1 MIVAERWR
9 LRLRQPDDRRRLDG
23 DDLGLRSSTGPSS
36 ETDARR
42 NALRSMAYVEVSMA
56 TVKILTGLCVTV
68 AFAGAALAEDSRA
81 QSINTGGEKGAYHTE
96 FCPPLP
102 AALSNEYFQSYKC
115 TPSKGTLENID
126 RVLKNPTSLGFVQLD
141 IYANEA
147 SKRPEEFKKLTVV
160 RSDIA
165 CEGLW
170 MVTKNPALNN
180 YGHVLALSRRIPF
193 VLPAQASGSAA
204 TFAFLQAN
212 DRDGLG
218 RVPEANIRYAADAT
232 AVLNEAAYSTAG
244 AVGFFVQ
251 FADPEN
257 ANIKLIVEKG
267 LTVIPVASRQILHLM
282 LNDRKI
288 YQLQTFTLRLGG
300 LFVRAT
306 EATTVCTPVGIITGT
321 PEAFGNE
328 RDKDDQ
334 RDLIETV
341 REVPA
346 ERLLPQESRV
356 AQLIRDTKK
365 ASERVIEEMSALV
378 ERTRKAIEER
388 SP

>member
-1 MIVAERWR
+1 M
-9 LRLRQPDDRRRLDG
+9 G
-23 DDLGLRSSTGPSS
+23 Y
-36 ETDARR
+36 
-42 NALRSMAYVEVSMA
+42 MEVSMT
-56 TVKILTGLCVTV
+56 TVKILTGLYVTV
-68 AFAGAALAEDSRA
+68 AFAGGALAEGSRA
-81 QSINTGGEKGAYHTE
+81 QSINTGGEKGAYHTQ

-126 RVLKNPTSLGFVQLD
+126 RVLKDPTSLGFVQLD
-141 IYANEA
+141 VYANEA

-232 AVLNEAAYSTAG
+232 AVLNEAASSTAG

-282 LNDRKI
+282 LNDRNI
-288 YQLQTFTLRLGG
+288 YQLQTFTLRSVG
-300 LFVRAT
+300 LFVKAS
-306 EATTVCTPVGIITGT
+306 EATTVCTPVAVITGT
-321 PEAFGNE
+321 PEQFGSE

-341 REVPA
+341 REVSA

>member
-1 MIVAERWR
+1 M
-9 LRLRQPDDRRRLDG
+9 G
-23 DDLGLRSSTGPSS
+23 
-36 ETDARR
+36 
-42 NALRSMAYVEVSMA
+42 YVEVSM
-56 TVKILTGLCVTV
+56 TMVKIVAGLSVTLT
-68 AFAGAALAEDSRA
+68 FAGAALAEDSRA
-81 QSINTGGEKGAYHTE
+81 QSINTGGEKGAYHTL

-147 SKRPEEFKKLTVV
+147 SKRQEEFKKLTVI

-170 MVTKNPALNN
+170 MVTKNPALTN
-180 YGHVLALSRRIPF
+180 YGHILALSRRITF

-204 TFAFLQAN
+204 TFAFLQMN

-218 RVPEANIRYAADAT
+218 RVPEANIHYAADAT
-232 AVLNEAAYSTAG
+232 AVLNKVASSTNG

-251 FADPEN
+251 FADPDN
-257 ANIKLIVEKG
+257 ANIRLIVEKG
-267 LTVIPVASRQILHLM
+267 LTVIPVASRQILHLK
-282 LNDRKI
+282 LNDRNI
-288 YQLQTFTLRLGG
+288 YQLQTFTLKPGG
-300 LFVRAT
+300 LFVRAM
-306 EATTVCTPVGIITGT
+306 EAITVCTPVAVIAET
-321 PEAFGNE
+321 PEAFSNE

-346 ERLLPQESRV
+346 EKLLPQESRV
-356 AQLIRDTKK
+356 AQLIRDTKT

-378 ERTRKAIEER
+378 ERTRQTIEDR
-388 SP
+388 SR

>member
-1 MIVAERWR
+1 MTNDASAESTGAR
-9 LRLRQPDDRRRLDG
+9 G
-23 DDLGLRSSTGPSS
+23 RSSATN
-36 ETDARR
+36 ARR
-42 NALRSMAYVEVSMA
+42 TALWSMGYMEVSM
-56 TVKILTGLCVTV
+56 TMVKIVACLSVTLTS
-68 AFAGAALAEDSRA
+68 AGAALAQDSRA
-81 QSINTGGEKGAYHTE
+81 PSINTGGEKGAYHTL

-126 RVLKNPTSLGFVQLD
+126 RVLKTPTSLGFVQLD

-147 SKRPEEFKKLTVV
+147 SKRPEEFEKLTVI

-180 YGHVLALSRRIPF
+180 YGHILALSRRISF

-204 TFAFLQAN
+204 TFAFLQKN

-218 RVPEANIRYAADAT
+218 RVPEANIHYAPDAT
-232 AVLNEAAYSTAG
+232 AMLNEVASSTNG

-257 ANIKLIVEKG
+257 ANIKMIVEKG
-267 LTVIPVASRQILHLM
+267 LTVIPVGSRQILRLK
-282 LNDRKI
+282 LNDRNI
-288 YQLQTFTLRLGG
+288 YQLQTFTLKPGG
-300 LFVRAT
+300 VFVKAM
-306 EATTVCTPVGIITGT
+306 EATTVCTPVAIITET
-321 PEAFGNE
+321 AEAFGNE

-334 RDLIETV
+334 RDLIETI

-346 ERLLPQESRV
+346 EKLLPQESRV

-365 ASERVIEEMSALV
+365 ASERVIKEMSALV
-378 ERTRKAIEER
+378 ERTRQTIEGR
-388 SP
+388 

>member
-1 MIVAERWR
+1 M
-9 LRLRQPDDRRRLDG
+9 G
-23 DDLGLRSSTGPSS
+23 Y
-36 ETDARR
+36 
-42 NALRSMAYVEVSMA
+42 MEVSMTA
-56 TVKILTGLCVTV
+56 MKILTALSVTLM
-68 AFAGAALAEDSRA
+68 FAGAALAEDA
-81 QSINTGGEKGAYHTE
+81 QPQSINTGGEKGAYQTL

-102 AALSNEYFQSYKC
+102 AALSNVYFQSYKC

-147 SKRPEEFKKLTVV
+147 SKRPEEFKKLTVI

-170 MVTKNPALNN
+170 MVTKNPALSN
-180 YGHVLALSRRIPF
+180 YGHILALSPRIPF

-204 TFAFLQAN
+204 TFALLQAN
-212 DRDGLG
+212 ELNGLG

-232 AVLNEAAYSTAG
+232 AVLNEAASSTNG

-267 LTVIPVASRQILHLM
+267 LTVIPVASRQILRM
-282 LNDRKI
+282 KLNDRNI
-288 YQLQTFTLRLGG
+288 YQLQTFTLKSAG
-300 LFVRAT
+300 LFVKAT
-306 EATTVCTPVGIITGT
+306 EATTACSPVAIITGT

-346 ERLLPQESRV
+346 EKLLPQESRV

-378 ERTRKAIEER
+378 ERTRQAIEER
-388 SP
+388 SQ

>member
-1 MIVAERWR
+1 MTNDARAASIWR
-9 LRLRQPDDRRRLDG
+9 S
-23 DDLGLRSSTGPSS
+23 RSSTAPSS

-42 NALRSMAYVEVSMA
+42 NGLKSMDYMEVSMTA
-56 TVKILTGLCVTV
+56 MKILTAVSVTLT
-68 AFAGAALAEDSRA
+68 FASAALAEDSRA
-81 QSINTGGEKGAYHTE
+81 QSINTGGEKGAYHTL

-126 RVLKNPTSLGFVQLD
+126 RVLKNPTSLSFVQLD
-141 IYANEA
+141 VYANEA
-147 SKRPEEFKKLTVV
+147 SKRPEEFKKLTVI

-180 YGHVLALSRRIPF
+180 YGHILALSPRIPF

-204 TFAFLQAN
+204 TFAFLQTN
-212 DRDGLG
+212 DLDGLG
-218 RVPEANIRYAADAT
+218 RVPQSNIRYAADAT
-232 AVLNEAAYSTAG
+232 AALNEAASSTNG
-244 AVGFFVQ
+244 AVAFFVQ

-267 LTVIPVASRQILHLM
+267 LTVIPVASRQILHLK
-282 LNDRKI
+282 LNDRNI
-288 YQLQTFTLRLGG
+288 YQLQTFTLKSAG
-300 LFVRAT
+300 LFVKAA
-306 EATTVCTPVGIITGT
+306 EATTVCAPVAIITGSL
-321 PEAFGNE
+321 EAFGNE

-334 RDLIETV
+334 RDLIETI

-346 ERLLPQESRV
+346 EKLLPQESRV
-356 AQLIRDTKK
+356 AQLIRDTKR

-378 ERTRKAIEER
+378 ERTRQTIEDHSR
-388 SP
+388 

>member
-1 MIVAERWR
+1 M
-9 LRLRQPDDRRRLDG
+9 G
-23 DDLGLRSSTGPSS
+23 Y
-36 ETDARR
+36 
-42 NALRSMAYVEVSMA
+42 MEVSMT
-56 TVKILTGLCVTV
+56 TVKILAALFVTLT
-68 AFAGAALAEDSRA
+68 FAGAPQAEESRA
-81 QSINTGGEKGAYHTE
+81 QSINTGGEKGAYHTL

-115 TPSKGTLENID
+115 TPSRGTLENID

-141 IYANEA
+141 VYADEA
-147 SKRPEEFKKLTVV
+147 TKRPEEFKKLTVI
-160 RSDIA
+160 RGDIA

-180 YGHVLALSRRIPF
+180 YGHILALSRRIPF

-212 DRDGLG
+212 DGAGLG
-218 RVPEANIRYAADAT
+218 RVPGANIRYAADAS
-232 AVLNEAAYSTAG
+232 AVLNEAASSTSG

-267 LTVIPVASRQILHLM
+267 LTVIPVASRQILHLK
-282 LNDRKI
+282 LNDRNI
-288 YQLQTFTLRLGG
+288 YQLQTFTLKAGG
-300 LFVRAT
+300 PFVKAT
-306 EATTVCTPVGIITGT
+306 EATTVCTPVAVITGT
-321 PEAFGNE
+321 PEAFDNE

-356 AQLIRDTKK
+356 AQLIRNTTK

-378 ERTRKAIEER
+378 ERTRKTIEDR
-388 SP
+388 SR

>member
-1 MIVAERWR
+1 M
-9 LRLRQPDDRRRLDG
+9 G
-23 DDLGLRSSTGPSS
+23 Y
-36 ETDARR
+36 
-42 NALRSMAYVEVSMA
+42 MEVSMTA
-56 TVKILTGLCVTV
+56 MKILTALSVTLM
-68 AFAGAALAEDSRA
+68 FAGAALAEDA
-81 QSINTGGEKGAYHTE
+81 QPQSINTGGEKGAYQTL

-102 AALSNEYFQSYKC
+102 AALSNVYFQSYKC
-115 TPSKGTLENID
+115 RPSKGTLENID

-147 SKRPEEFKKLTVV
+147 SKRPEEFKKLTVI

-170 MVTKNPALNN
+170 MVTKNPALSN
-180 YGHVLALSRRIPF
+180 YGHILALSPRIPF

-204 TFAFLQAN
+204 TFALLQAN
-212 DRDGLG
+212 ELNGLG

-232 AVLNEAAYSTAG
+232 AVLNEAASSTNG

-267 LTVIPVASRQILHLM
+267 LTVIPVASRQILRM
-282 LNDRKI
+282 KLNDRNI
-288 YQLQTFTLRLGG
+288 YQLQTFTLKSAG
-300 LFVRAT
+300 LFVKAT
-306 EATTVCTPVGIITGT
+306 EATTACSPVAIITGT

-346 ERLLPQESRV
+346 EKLLPQESRV

-378 ERTRKAIEER
+378 ERTRQAIEER
-388 SP
+388 SQ